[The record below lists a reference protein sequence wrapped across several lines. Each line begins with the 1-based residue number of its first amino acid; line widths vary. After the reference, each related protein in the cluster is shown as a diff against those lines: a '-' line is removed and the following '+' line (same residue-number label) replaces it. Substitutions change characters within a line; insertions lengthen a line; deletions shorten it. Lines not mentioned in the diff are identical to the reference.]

1 MKFDNFTEDEI
12 AELTVWAIKM
22 IKFWFVSALLYI
34 AIFYHSTL
42 AFWVLGSLVVLKAT
56 DYWLEVREKGIDD
69 DKDN

>member
-1 MKFDNFTEDEI
+1 MSKNYTKEEI
-12 AELTVWAIKM
+12 EAITAWAIKM

-34 AIFYHSTL
+34 AIFHHSTL

-56 DYWLEVREKGIDD
+56 DYWLEAREKDIDD